1 MSFLLHLAP
10 NLFNVKKIIVLF
22 SLLVSIVSFAQSSE
36 KKVWDLL
43 LANKRTEARKLFDKD
58 LKSKKDSNVDY
69 LILDAILEIE
79 FGAYSFDETFS
90 KAFSK
95 FPESKYYYTALSKA
109 PFLLDDIAK
118 VGFDD
123 NTYKKI
129 DFLASHP
136 NFKNDSKII
145 YSKAVADRNRKDN
158 KGFADKIKELNV
170 LNDWQFCGVFENLND
185 SGIDIEYEPESYPKS
200 DKLFDANSNGK
211 VGWYIPSVKHNEG
224 YQMFENESEYG
235 NGILYAQTFID
246 NPIERPVYLNFGA
259 GSSVK
264 IFLNDVEIYV
274 NNQMYQS
281 DQEAYK
287 LKVLLP
293 KGTNRL
299 LVKAAITT
307 STDYIVF
314 SITDM
319 TDHQIDDLTSQ
330 ATFKQYNKSTLEVLN
345 PLEVGTMDET
355 YIIDK
360 IKTNPDHVL
369 YKVLLFETYMHNKKF
384 ELAHDIIEELD
395 LKYPNSS
402 FLKVNLATYYSQ
414 KGDDAK
420 SQEIIKNLDIQDPSY
435 YFNILMK
442 IQDQDWLR
450 AATIDKIEK
459 LRDDAKSFRTK
470 TSSQL
475 LNIIIDAR
483 NNNID
488 GMVSKVDSLIENSNN
503 SEFYITTFAPMY
515 DQLLK
520 DKTKTINLL
529 ENLAKNSENYEAFS
543 QLKRYYTAANKK
555 DVVRQMVLDRKN
567 RYPHVL
573 DFGVDYIDILIEEKN
588 YDEALSEIDTYLQ
601 LFPYSFSLM
610 EKKGMAFNSKSDL
623 KQAEKYFR
631 QSLSHHSSNARLRK
645 VLYDVTKVQDEI
657 ELVRTTD
664 VYKYI
669 KDNRKSKMKSDYGVC
684 VLLDEYLVSVLPEG
698 GRKYRSTIVYEITAE
713 NGIEELKEYSLETYS
728 VTLFKSE
735 IVKPDGSVVPA
746 ENGGDQL
753 VFTNLAVGDVI
764 YLDYEYYENPTGRF
778 YKDFNLSYGFNGS
791 YPSLKSTFGIISQ
804 DDLKYKVDFNN
815 GIVIGNTKKLGTKK
829 YQYWSKN
836 NTESLPLIN
845 NYAPQY
851 SDIRNVIRV
860 GTITSWKEVANWYAD
875 LVKKNLKLDKIT
887 QETFNQ
893 IFPTGLAGIS
903 EEQKAQKI
911 YKYIEDNVNYSSLD
925 FRQSGYVPQK
935 PSKTITTKLGDCKD
949 VSTLFVA
956 LGDLAGIKSNLVLVL
971 TSDNGYS
978 ALKLPG
984 LGFNHCIVK
993 VQLDNKEYFLELTD
1007 KYLPF
1012 KAMPMSLVNAS
1023 ALIVSFD
1030 KAENEVTQLISLS
1043 ENNAIVNAS
1052 NTKVVMNI
1060 GDNAKDFVVTQNPVG
1075 SIKSFYNELF
1085 SNSYT
1090 DDVRKKKLEEDINTR
1105 LAANIVFES
1114 AKVLEN
1120 DLYGS
1125 SMIFETRFAIPER
1138 LQSVGSLKISSIPFL
1153 DKVYTRNI
1161 IEENERNYEI
1171 AYAKYENCKEYNSEI
1186 IMNIAEG
1193 KKFAEIPENKTLI
1206 YKQHKYEITFELLKP
1221 NSLKINRNVKLS
1233 WDNIKKED
1241 YAEFKKYV
1249 EDVIEI
1255 EKQIVGFK

>member
-1 MSFLLHLAP
+1 M
-10 NLFNVKKIIVLF
+10 
-22 SLLVSIVSFAQSSE
+22 LVGAQNAE

-43 LANKRTEARKLFDKD
+43 LSNKRTEARKLFDKD
-58 LKSKKDSNVDY
+58 LKAKKDANIDY
-69 LILDAILEIE
+69 LILDALLEIE
-79 FGAYSFDETFS
+79 LGTYSFDESFA
-90 KAFSK
+90 KEFAQ
-95 FPESKYYYTALSKA
+95 FPESKYYYIGLSKA

-118 VGFDD
+118 LGFND

-136 NFKNDSKII
+136 IFENDSRVI
-145 YSKAVADRNRKDN
+145 YSKAIADRNRKQN
-158 KGFADKIKELNV
+158 ASFAAKIKELNV
-170 LNDWQFCGVFENLND
+170 VNEWEFCGVFENLND
-185 SGIDIEYEPESYPKS
+185 SGIDIEYEPELYPKN

-211 VGWYIPSVKHNEG
+211 VGWYIPSIRYNEG

-235 NGILYAQTFID
+235 NGILYAQTFIN
-246 NPIERPVYLNFGA
+246 NPIERPVYLDFGA

-274 NNQMYQS
+274 NNQIYQS

-293 KGTNRL
+293 KGMNRL
-299 LVKAAITT
+299 LVKAAVT
-307 STDYIVF
+307 SATDYIVF
-314 SITDM
+314 SLTDM
-319 TDHQIDDLTSQ
+319 MNQKIEDLTYQ
-330 ATFKQYNKSTLEVLN
+330 ATFKEYNKSTYEILN
-345 PLEVGTMDET
+345 PGEVATMEEA
-355 YIIDK
+355 YIADK
-360 IKTNPDHVL
+360 IKKNPDNIL

-384 ELAHDIIEELD
+384 DLAHDIIEELD

-402 FLKVNLATYYSQ
+402 FIKINLATYYLQ
-414 KGDDAK
+414 KGEDPK
-420 SQEIIKNLDIQDPSY
+420 SQEIIKNVDIQDSSY

-450 AATIDKIEK
+450 AATIEKIEK
-459 LRDDAKSFRTK
+459 LRDDAKLFK
-470 TSSQL
+470 TNTASQL

-488 GMVSKVDSLIENSNN
+488 GMVSQVDNLISSSNN

-520 DKTKTINLL
+520 DKTKTIELL
-529 ENLAKNSENYEAFS
+529 ETLTNNSENYEAFS

-555 DVVRQMVLDRKN
+555 EAVRQMVLDRKN
-567 RYPHVL
+567 RYPQVL
-573 DFGVDYIDILIEEKN
+573 DLGIDYINILFEEKN
-588 YDEALSEIDTYLQ
+588 YDEALKEIDTYLQ

-610 EKKGMAFNSKSDL
+610 EKKGMVFNSKSDL

-645 VLYDVTKVQDEI
+645 ILYDVTKVQDEI

-664 VYKYI
+664 VYNYI
-669 KDNRKSKMKSDYGVC
+669 KENRKSKMKSDYGVC
-684 VLLDEYLVSVLPEG
+684 VLLNEYLVNVLPEG
-698 GRKYRSTIVYEITAE
+698 GRKYRSTIVYEVTAE
-713 NGIEELKEYSLETYS
+713 NGIDELKEYSLDTYN

-735 IVKPDGSVVPA
+735 IVKPDGAVVPA
-746 ENGGDQL
+746 ENGGSQL

-778 YKDFNLSYGFNGS
+778 YKDFNLSYAFNSS
-791 YPSLKSTFGIISQ
+791 YPYVKANFGIIAS
-804 DDLKYKVDFNN
+804 DDLQYLVDFNN
-815 GIVIGNTKKLGTKK
+815 GIVPSKTKKIGSKK
-829 YQYWSKN
+829 YQYWTKN
-836 NTESLPLIN
+836 NVESLPLFN
-845 NYAPQY
+845 SYAPEY
-851 SDIRNVIRV
+851 SDIRNVIRL
-860 GTITSWKEVANWYAD
+860 GTIKSWKEIANWYAD
-875 LVKKNLKLDKIT
+875 LVKKNLKLDKVT
-887 QETFNQ
+887 QEAFNQ

-911 YKYIEDNVNYSSLD
+911 YKYIEDNINYSSLD

-956 LGDLAGIKSNLVLVL
+956 LGNLAGIKSNLVLVL

-984 LGFNHCIVK
+984 VGFNHCIVK
-993 VQLDNKEYFLELTD
+993 VQIEKKEYFVELTD

-1012 KAMPMSLVNAS
+1012 KAMPMSLVNAR
-1023 ALIVSFD
+1023 ALVVSFD
-1030 KAENEVTQLISLS
+1030 KSENEVTDLITLS
-1043 ENNAIVNAS
+1043 AENAIVNS
-1052 NTKVVMNI
+1052 SETKVVMTI
-1060 GDNAKDFVVTQNPVG
+1060 GENAKDFVVTQKPVG
-1075 SIKSFYNELF
+1075 SIKSYYNELF
-1085 SNSYT
+1085 SSAYT
-1090 DDVRKKKLEEDINTR
+1090 DDVRKKKLEDDINTR
-1105 LAANIVFES
+1105 LSANIVFES
-1114 AKVLEN
+1114 AKVVEN

-1125 SMIFETRFAIPER
+1125 GMIFETKFTIPER
-1138 LQSVGSLKISSIPFL
+1138 LQSVGSLKISTIPFL

-1161 IEENERNYEI
+1161 IEENERNFDI
-1171 AYAKYENCKEYNSEI
+1171 AYTKYENCKEYNSEI
-1186 IMNIAEG
+1186 ILNIAEG

-1206 YKQHKYEITFELLKP
+1206 NKEHKYEISFELVKP
-1221 NSLKINRNVKLS
+1221 NSLKINRRVTLS
-1233 WDNIKKED
+1233 WDTIKKED
-1241 YAEFKKYV
+1241 YPEFKKYV
-1249 EDVIEI
+1249 EDIIEI